1 MLNHISLFGCI
12 IVCLSSHL
20 LRDLLRASWLL
31 PCFGNYR
38 ESCCQALDNFEIT
51 QERRDRSIF
60 TLGLVGCMSVICSH
74 FRVLSGITSYP
85 SAGIVPGMLV
95 RLTAPAPLALWLRG
109 AESHASLQLVLF
121 ISWSPKCVG
130 GGGEARVEIYGA
142 RGQCAKISLVTWH
155 CKLKIWFSSTPSWVE
170 VLSLSGI

>member
-31 PCFGNYR
+31 SCFGNYR

-51 QERRDRSIF
+51 QERRDRSTF
-60 TLGLVGCMSVICSH
+60 TLGLVGCMSVIRSH

-85 SAGIVPGMLV
+85 SAEIVPGML
-95 RLTAPAPLALWLRG
+95 LTAPPPSVVAQRCWVRRQPAVGAL
-109 AESHASLQLVLF
+109 HQLIPEMRWRWRRSKGWNVWSQRPMCENV
-121 ISWSPKCVG
+121 IS
-130 GGGEARVEIYGA
+130 YMT
-142 RGQCAKISLVTWH
+142 L
-155 CKLKIWFSSTPSWVE
+155 
-170 VLSLSGI
+170 